1 MRVLLTGSTG
11 QLGYEIIN
19 SKPNSIEIYNP
30 TRTELDL
37 SDYEFC
43 EKFVLEKKPDW
54 IINTA
59 AYTLVDQAER
69 ERDLA
74 KNVNSFAPWAFV
86 KAINKINCN
95 LLHLSTDFVFDGKQ
109 NHPYQESQATCPINY
124 YGYTKALGEEL
135 IEKEINDKSRATI
148 LRTSW
153 VISPRG
159 RNFVKTIINAHK
171 VKKNIN
177 VVSDQVGVPT
187 SAKELAKICWKIIE
201 LKKTKKLPFILHWSD
216 SGVSNWYNLAL
227 EVGILGVELGLLKK
241 QANVNAISS
250 EEYKTSAKR
259 PKYSVLG
266 IDKSIELLEIKPK
279 SWKENLR
286 EILLDYKKINT
297 KRT

>member
-11 QLGYEIIN
+11 QLGCEIIN
-19 SKPNSIEIYNP
+19 SKPNNIEIYHP
-30 TRTELDL
+30 TRIELDL
-37 SDYEFC
+37 SDYESC
-43 EKFVLEKKPDW
+43 EKFVLEKRPNW

-59 AYTLVDQAER
+59 AFTLVDQAEI

-74 KNVNSFAPWAFV
+74 KKVNSFAPWAFV
-86 KAINKINCN
+86 KAINKIDCN

-109 NHPYQESQATCPINY
+109 NQPYQENQAPCPINY

-159 RNFVKTIINAHK
+159 RNFVKTILNAHK
-171 VKKNIN
+171 VKENIN

-187 SAKELAKICWKIIE
+187 SAKELAKVCWKIIE
-201 LKKTKKLPFILHWSD
+201 LKKTKKLPFIIHWSD

-227 EVGILGVELGLLKK
+227 EVGTLGVELGLLNK

-250 EEYKTSAKR
+250 EEYETIAKR
-259 PKYSVLG
+259 PKYSLLSLK
-266 IDKSIELLEIKPK
+266 KSIEFLEINPK
-279 SWKENLR
+279 SWQENLR

-297 KRT
+297 KRI